1 LLFEGRTVH
10 LYKFMKRSLFISVL
24 IITCQ
29 TVFPSVKFWNL
40 KESRSVYVDTNDQ
53 LNSLDLSYNKAI
65 RDISFLEDSTHLEF
79 LNLSGTNIR
88 DLSPLKK
95 ITSLKWLFLGA
106 CRYITD
112 FSPLSEL
119 TSLQVLRLESTEIAN
134 CAFLSQLTSLEML
147 NLNNTKITDISSLG
161 NLNSLQVL
169 NLECCD
175 IGDVSPLTNL
185 TSLKRLSLVHND
197 QLVDISPLA
206 SLTLLEW
213 LNLAGSK
220 KIIDL
225 STLSHLTSLQWL
237 CLGGCDITALP
248 FLSHLKSL
256 KKFSLS
262 NNQKLKDITGLSG
275 CKSIDFLEL
284 DNCRELSEIKVVSNL
299 KFLKVLDIT
308 NCDNIADISPLSGL
322 YTLSWLQLRSC
333 EKIRDYSPLLSC
345 LGKGDTLF
353 VDVSDKSVPDSVTIS
368 YAIII
373 DSLNAI
379 RTNCKEE
386 EKAFFDDFFGN
397 LIEEI
402 YQQHS
407 HHLDS
412 VFVQYYSH
420 IPDSIKVALEKK
432 SVVINKR

>member
-1 LLFEGRTVH
+1 MSV
-10 LYKFMKRSLFISVL
+10 KDMKRYFFISVI

-29 TVFPSVKFWNL
+29 TVFPSVKYWNL
-40 KESRSVYVDTNDQ
+40 KESRPIYVYTNDQ

-65 RDISFLEDSTHLEF
+65 RDISFLEDSTRIEF

-88 DLSPLKK
+88 DLSPLIKL
-95 ITSLKWLFLGA
+95 TSLKWLFSGA

-119 TSLQVLRLESTEIAN
+119 TSLQVLRLERTEIAN
-134 CAFLSQLTSLEML
+134 CVFLSSLTSLEML
-147 NLNNTKITDISSLG
+147 NLNNTKTTDISSLG

-169 NLECCD
+169 NLEYCD
-175 IGDVSPLTNL
+175 IRDVSPLTNL
-185 TSLKRLSLVHND
+185 TSLKRLSLVHNG
-197 QLVDISPLA
+197 QLVDIAPLA

-220 KIIDL
+220 NISDL
-225 STLSHLTSLQWL
+225 SPLSHLTSLQWL
-237 CLGGCDITALP
+237 CLGGCDIRALP
-248 FLSHLKSL
+248 SLSHLKVL

-262 NNQKLKDITGLSG
+262 NNQKLKDISGLSG

-284 DNCRELSEIKVVSNL
+284 DNCRELSDITVLSNL
-299 KFLKVLDIT
+299 KSLKALDIT
-308 NCDNIADISPLSGL
+308 NCDNIADISPLSDL
-322 YTLSWLQLRSC
+322 HSLSWLQLRNC
-333 EKIRDYSPLLSC
+333 EKIKDYSPLLSC
-345 LGKGDTLF
+345 LGRGDTLF
-353 VDVSDKSVPDSVTIS
+353 VDVSDNTLPDSVTIS

-386 EKAFFDDFFGN
+386 EKAFFDDFFGD
-397 LIEEI
+397 LIDEI
-402 YQQHS
+402 YQEHS

-420 IPDSIKVALEKK
+420 ISDSIKVELEKK
-432 SVVINKR
+432 GVVINKQ